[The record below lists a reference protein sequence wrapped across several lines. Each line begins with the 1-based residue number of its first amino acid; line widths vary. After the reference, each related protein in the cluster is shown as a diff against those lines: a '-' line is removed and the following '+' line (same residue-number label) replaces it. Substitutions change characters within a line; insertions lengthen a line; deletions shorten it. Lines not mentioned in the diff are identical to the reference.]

1 MIDSF
6 KQGFQLPPEQRAI
19 RDKCFHPSGTFVEFP
34 IEEIETSI
42 PERFEKIVRMHP
54 GRFAVEM
61 DDERVTYEAL
71 NRAANRLANTIL
83 ADRDVDNTPIVV
95 ILPGGFAQA
104 VAILAVLKAGKM
116 FLLQDPSSTDEERNH
131 VLSDT
136 QARLMITSENIK
148 SAFSGLEQRNLRVI
162 DVDVS
167 NDRNSDQ
174 NPRIRVS
181 PDMGAYIKY
190 TSGSTKRAKG
200 VIIPHR
206 TILHGVMSY
215 TNSCHF
221 CSHDRSVQVNG
232 NSIRRSF
239 FVHLLNGATL
249 CPFDF
254 RSGGIHQLAPWM
266 ERHEIT
272 IYRSFPGA
280 FRLFVSLLS
289 ERERFPKLRIIRLG
303 GEPMYRS
310 DVELFKKHF
319 QSDCVLIHSYASSE
333 TGFICSYYL
342 DQSTKIIGHRV
353 PVGYPEKG
361 KELSIVDEQGGELS
375 VDQPGEIVV
384 RSRFISSGYW
394 QHDDES
400 KVNFQASI
408 AQPETKIYHTGDIG
422 QLSADGLLTHLGRK
436 DDRVKIRNFRVD
448 VGEVE
453 ATLAEHPEVKL
464 ASVIAKE
471 EFSGDTRLIAYF
483 VPRNK
488 PGPSFGGLRE
498 YLGVRLPPYMVPS
511 VCVAL
516 DDLPLTGTGKVNRR
530 ALPDPGKSRPNLAT
544 PLVAPTTEVEGKLA
558 AIWENVLS
566 LDRVGVNDNFF
577 DLGGH
582 SLAATRVVSQVI
594 KQFQLELPLLS
605 LFQSPTVAEMAAVI
619 IEHRGKLLGEEEL
632 ERLLGE
638 LEMMSDEE
646 AQQLV
651 AKDRIKT

>member
-1 MIDSF
+1 MSDSLER
-6 KQGFQLPPEQRAI
+6 GFQLPSEQQAI

-34 IEEIETSI
+34 MEDVETSI
-42 PERFEKIVRMHP
+42 PERFEKIVRMYP
-54 GRFAVEM
+54 DRFAVAM
-61 DDERVTYEAL
+61 DDERMTYEAL
-71 NRAANRLANTIL
+71 NRAANRLAHVIL
-83 ADRDVDNTPIVV
+83 ADRDIGNTPVVV
-95 ILPGGFAQA
+95 ILPRGFSQA
-104 VAILAVLKAGKM
+104 VAILAILKAGKM
-116 FLLQDPSSTDEERNH
+116 FLLQDPSSNDEERNH
-131 VLSDT
+131 ILADA
-136 QARLMITSENIK
+136 QAKLLVTSENIK
-148 SAFSGLEQRNLRVI
+148 TGLRGLEQRNLRIIDI
-162 DVDVS
+162 DVSQDG
-167 NDRNSDQ
+167 RSDQ
-174 NPRIRVS
+174 NPRVRVT
-181 PDMGAYIKY
+181 PDTGAYIKY
-190 TSGSTKRAKG
+190 TSGSTRRAKG

-206 TILHGVMSY
+206 TILHGVLSY

-232 NSIRRSF
+232 NNIRRSF

-254 RSGGIHQLAPWM
+254 RSGGMHQLAPWM

-289 ERERFPKLRIIRLG
+289 GRERFPKLRIIRLG

-319 QSDCVLIHSYASSE
+319 SSDCVLIHSYASSE
-333 TGFICSYYL
+333 TGIICSYYL
-342 DQSTKIIGHRV
+342 DQSTKIIGRRV
-353 PVGYPEKG
+353 PVGYPAKG
-361 KELSIVDEQGGELS
+361 KELSIIDEQGDEVS
-375 VDQPGEIVV
+375 ADQPGEIVV
-384 RSRFISSGYW
+384 RSRYISSGYW
-394 QHDDES
+394 QRDDES
-400 KVNFQASI
+400 KVNFQSSTAH
-408 AQPETKIYHTGDIG
+408 PESKIYRTGDIG

-448 VGEVE
+448 IGEVE

-464 ASVIAKE
+464 ANVTAKE
-471 EFSGDTRLIAYF
+471 DSSGDTRLIAYF

-488 PGPSFGGLRE
+488 PSPSVGDLRE
-498 YLGVRLPPYMVPS
+498 YLGARLQPYMVPS
-511 VCVAL
+511 VFVAL
-516 DDLPLTGTGKVNRR
+516 PELPLTETGKVNRR

-544 PLVAPTTEVEGKLA
+544 PWVAPTTEVESKLA
-558 AIWENVLS
+558 AIWEDVLT

-594 KQFQLELPLLS
+594 KQFQLELPLLA

-619 IEHRGKLLGEEEL
+619 TEYQGKLLGKEEL
-632 ERLLGE
+632 ERLLSE
-638 LEMMSDEE
+638 LELMSDEE

-651 AKDRIKT
+651 AKETVKG